1 MSGKRFC
8 TGISLLIT
16 ILALAGATAWAGTS
30 DTGMIRFPDVS
41 DSQIVFRYSNDL
53 WLVPVTGGT
62 AIPLASPVGGEVF
75 PKFSPDGKT
84 IAFMGNYD
92 GGLDLYTIPVIGGEP
107 FRVTHHPAG
116 ETLCDWT
123 PDNDL
128 IFFAGGIGLHP
139 RTRELFTVA
148 ADGGLPEKMPVPYG
162 ANGAVSEDGKWLAYT
177 PHSRDFRN
185 WKRYRGGMATD
196 IWLFNLKKHSS
207 KKITDWEGTDTYP
220 MWHGDLLYYLSDNG
234 PEHRLNIWS
243 YDTKTGTRTQ
253 VTDHDNFDVK
263 WPSIGPNHI
272 VYQLGA
278 ELRLLGLSGGKSAVV
293 QVTIPGARPN
303 IRTQMKDASK
313 SIFSR
318 SLSPTGKRVAVG
330 ARGDVWTLP
339 AKNGSPVNFNR
350 TSGSFERY
358 PTWSPD
364 KKWIAWFSDETGEYQ
379 MYITAADGSGDAEKV
394 TDLPASFYYQPNW
407 SPDSEW
413 IIFWEKSGQLYL
425 YNVESK
431 EATVIEELLGQG
443 PTSVSWSH
451 DSNWLTWAR
460 STTLRGPNQ
469 IFLYDMA
476 AGKKHQVTNGMFQI
490 TWPTFDREGKHLF
503 FASNRD
509 FSDPIY
515 SDVGSTWVYT
525 ATDRLYAV
533 PLNADVENPLAP
545 KSDDE
550 EIEEEEENG
559 EESDDEEKGEDEN
572 GENGEDKEKNGEGED
587 EEKEPLKIDIEGF
600 EQRTIALPMD
610 KGAFFSLCVNDS
622 NKLIFAR
629 GPAPGTQGP
638 PTIQLFDF
646 DEEKEKVKT
655 VIGGANLVDISS
667 DGKKLLVVNE
677 ARAMAIIDA
686 APEQKMEETVPTG
699 GMLVTVNPREEW
711 RQIFNETWRRE
722 RDFFYDPNM
731 HGLDWKAVR
740 KQYAPL
746 IEECTSRED
755 VGFILR
761 ELIAELNVGHTYYF
775 GGDNEDPPR
784 LPTGMLGCD
793 FELVDGA
800 YRISRILEG
809 GPWDVDARGPLSQP
823 GVDVKAGDFLLAVN
837 GVPVDPLLDPWAA
850 FVGKAGQTVRLTVSE
865 EPKSGENDRQVLV
878 ELLPSERNLRYRA
891 WVEANRQYVDRKSG
905 GKVGYIYVPN
915 TGIQGQS
922 ELVRQFVGQIEK
934 ESLIIDERW
943 NGGGQVPTRFIEL
956 LNRPVSNYWSVRD
969 LKGPVVWPQDAHH
982 GPKCMLING
991 LAGSGGDYFP
1001 FLFKHEKL
1009 GKLIGTR
1016 TWGGLVGIGGGP
1028 PLLDGA
1034 GVTTPSFAYYDIDGT
1049 WGIEGHGVD
1058 PDIEVVDDPALMV
1071 DGDDPQLDRA
1081 IEQMLEEAKTGAF
1094 KAAPVPAWPDRSGMG
1109 LPESDY

>member
-1 MSGKRFC
+1 MSGKRFV
-8 TGISLLIT
+8 TGVSLLI
-16 ILALAGATAWAGTS
+16 ILLALGGTARAGTS

-53 WLVPVTGGT
+53 WLAPIGGGT
-62 AIPLASPVGGEVF
+62 ATPLASPAGGEVF

-92 GGLDLYTIPVIGGEP
+92 GNQDLYTVPVSGGEP
-107 FRVTHHPAG
+107 FRVTHHPTG

-123 PDNDL
+123 PDGDL

-139 RTRELFTVA
+139 RTRELFSVSA
-148 ADGGLPEKMPVPYG
+148 EGGLPEKMPVPYG
-162 ANGAVSEDGKWLAYT
+162 ANGAVSDNGKWLAYT

-196 IWLFNLKKHSS
+196 IWLFNLKNNTS

-220 MWHGDLLYYLSDNG
+220 MWHGDTLYYLSDNG

-243 YDTKTGTRTQ
+243 YDTKSGSRTQ
-253 VTDHDNFDVK
+253 VTDHDEYDVK

-278 ELRLLGLSGGKSAVV
+278 ELRLLDLAGGRSGVV
-293 QVTIPGARPN
+293 QVTIPGARPK
-303 IRTQMKDASK
+303 IRAQIKDAAE

-339 AKNGSPVNFNR
+339 AKNGSPLNFTR
-350 TSGSFERY
+350 SSGAAERY
-358 PTWSPD
+358 PTFSPD
-364 KKWIAWFSDETGEYQ
+364 KKHVAWFSDETGEYQ
-379 MYITAADGSGDAEKV
+379 LYTAAADGSGEAEKV
-394 TDLPASFYYQPNW
+394 TDLPPSYYFPPVW

-413 IIFWEKSGQLYL
+413 IAFWEKSGKLYL

-431 EATVIEELLGQG
+431 TAEVIEEQLGPG
-443 PTSVSWSH
+443 ATSLSWSH

-469 IFLYDMA
+469 IFLYEMA
-476 AGKKHQVTNGMFQI
+476 AQEKHQVTDTMFTI
-490 TWPTFDREGKHLF
+490 TWPTFDREGKFLY

-509 FSDPIY
+509 FSSPIY
-515 SDVGSTWVYT
+515 SDVGTTWVYT

-533 PLNADVENPLAP
+533 PLNGDVENPLAP

-550 EIEEEEENG
+550 EVE
-559 EESDDEEKGEDEN
+559 EEKGEDEN
-572 GENGEDKEKNGEGED
+572 GEEQEEGKDEEKGEDESKNGED
-587 EEKEPLKIDIEGF
+587 EEEKEEEPLKIDLEGF
-600 EQRTIALPMD
+600 EQRAMALPMD
-610 KGAFFSLCVNDS
+610 KGSYFGLCVNDG
-622 NKLIFAR
+622 NKLIFAK
-629 GPAPGTQGP
+629 GPAPGDQGP
-638 PTIQLFDF
+638 PTLHLFDF
-646 DEEKEKVKT
+646 DDEKEKLKT
-655 VIGGANLVDISS
+655 VAGGVNLVDISA
-667 DGKKLLVVNE
+667 DGKKLLVVNMTG
-677 ARAMAIIDA
+677 AMAIIGA
-686 APEQKMEETVPTG
+686 APDQKIEETVPTG
-699 GMLVTVNPREEW
+699 GMLVSVDPREEW
-711 RQIFNETWRRE
+711 RHIFNETWRRE
-722 RDFFYDPNM
+722 RDFFYDPTM
-731 HGLDWKAVR
+731 HGVDWDAMR
-740 KQYAPL
+740 ELYAPM

-775 GGDNEDPPR
+775 GGDNETPPQ
-784 LPTGMLGCD
+784 LPTGLLGCD
-793 FELVDGA
+793 FALDNGA

-809 GPWDVDARGPLSQP
+809 GPWDVDGRGPLSQP
-823 GVDVKAGDFLLAVN
+823 GVDVKEGDYLLAVN
-837 GVPVDPLLDPWAA
+837 GVPLDTDKDPWAA
-850 FVGKAGQTVRLTVSE
+850 FLGKAGQTVRLTVSE
-865 EPKSGENDRQVLV
+865 EPKLGEKDRDLLV
-878 ELLPSERNLRYRA
+878 DLLGGDGDLRFRA
-891 WVEANRQYVDRKSG
+891 WVEDKRRYVEEKSG

-915 TGIQGQS
+915 TGIQGQN

-934 ESLIIDERW
+934 GALIIDERW

-956 LNRPVSNYWSVRD
+956 LNRPITNFWSVRD

-991 LAGSGGDYFP
+991 LAGSGGDHFP
-1001 FLFKHEKL
+1001 YLFKHNKL

-1034 GVTTPSFAYYDIDGT
+1034 GVTTPSFAFYDIDGT

-1071 DGDDPQLDRA
+1071 DGGDPQLDRA
-1081 IEQMLEEAKTGAF
+1081 VEQMLEELKTGAF
-1094 KAAPVPAWPDRSGMG
+1094 KPAPIPPWPDRSGMG

>member
-1 MSGKRFC
+1 
-8 TGISLLIT
+8 LIT
-16 ILALAGATAWAGTS
+16 ILALAGATAWAGAS
-30 DTGMIRFPDVS
+30 GTGMIRFPDVS

-53 WLVPVTGGT
+53 WLAPITGGT
-62 AIPLASPVGGEVF
+62 AIPLASPPGEESF

-92 GGLDLYTIPVIGGEP
+92 GNQDLYTIPAAGGEP
-107 FRVTHHPAG
+107 FRVTYHPTG

-123 PDNDL
+123 PENEL

-139 RTRELFTVA
+139 RTQELFTVSA
-148 ADGGLPEKMPVPYG
+148 AGGLPKKMPVPYG
-162 ANGAVSEDGKWLAYT
+162 ANGAVSADGKWLAYT

-196 IWLFNLKKHSS
+196 IWLFSLQQHTSE
-207 KKITDWEGTDTYP
+207 KITDWEGTDTYP
-220 MWHGDLLYYLSDNG
+220 MWHGEMLYYLSDNG
-234 PEHRLNIWS
+234 AEHRLNIWS
-243 YDTKTGTRTQ
+243 YDTSTGTRTQ
-253 VTDHDNFDVK
+253 VTDHEAYDVK
-263 WPSIGPNHI
+263 WPSSGPNHI

-278 ELRLLGLSGGKSAVV
+278 ELRLLDLAGGNSAVV
-293 QVTIPGARPN
+293 PVTIPGARPQ
-303 IRTQMKDASK
+303 IRVQLKDAAE

-318 SLSPTGKRVAVG
+318 ALSPTGKRVAVD

-339 AKNGSPVNFNR
+339 AKHGSPVNFTR
-350 TSGSFERY
+350 TSGSAERY
-358 PTWSPD
+358 PSWSPD

-379 MYITAADGSGDAEKV
+379 MYIIAADGSTEAEKV
-394 TDLPASFYYQPNW
+394 TDLPASYYFQPSW
-407 SPDSEW
+407 SPNSAW
-413 IIFWEKSGQLYL
+413 IAFWEKSGKLYL

-431 EATVIEELLGQG
+431 EAKVIEEQLGPG
-443 PTSVSWSH
+443 ATSLSWAH
-451 DSNWLTWAR
+451 DSNWLAWSRGT
-460 STTLRGPNQ
+460 SLRGPNQ
-469 IFLYDMA
+469 IFFYEVA
-476 AGKKHQVTNGMFQI
+476 AGKKHQVTDGMFGI
-490 TWPTFDREGKHLF
+490 SWPTFDREGKFLY

-509 FSDPIY
+509 FSNPIY
-515 SDVGSTWVYT
+515 SDVDSTWVYT

-550 EIEEEEENG
+550 KIE
-559 EESDDEEKGEDEN
+559 EEKGEEKK
-572 GENGEDKEKNGEGED
+572 GEEEKGEEKKEGKVKEGEKGKDKEGDDKAGEEK
-587 EEKEPLKIDIEGF
+587 KEPLKIDLEGF
-600 EQRTIALPMD
+600 ERRAIALPMD
-610 KGAFFSLCVNDS
+610 KGAFFALCVNDGH
-622 NKLIFAR
+622 KLIFAKA
-629 GPAPGTQGP
+629 PAPGTAGP
-638 PTIQLFDF
+638 PTIHLFDF
-646 DEEKEKVKT
+646 DDEKEKLKT
-655 VIGGANLVDISS
+655 VAGGVNLVDISA

-677 ARAMAIIDA
+677 GGAMAIIGA
-686 APEQKMEETVPTG
+686 APDQKLEEMVPTG

-711 RQIFNETWRRE
+711 RQIFNEVWRRE

-731 HGLDWKAVR
+731 HGVDWEGVR

-746 IEECTSRED
+746 IEECSSRED

-761 ELIAELNVGHTYYF
+761 EVIAELNVGHTYYF
-775 GGDNEDPPR
+775 GGDNEIPPE

-793 FELVDGA
+793 FELDRGA
-800 YRISRILEG
+800 YRISRIFEG
-809 GPWDVDARGPLSQP
+809 GPWDVDGRGPLSQP
-823 GVDVKAGDFLLAVN
+823 GVDVKAGDYLLAVN
-837 GVPVDPLLDPWAA
+837 GVPLDAAKAPWAA

-865 EPKSGENDRQVLV
+865 EPESGEKDRQVLV
-878 ELLPSERNLRYRA
+878 MLVSSEDMDLRYRA
-891 WVEANRQYVDRKSG
+891 WVEANRKYVDRKSG

-915 TGIQGQS
+915 TGIEGQS

-934 ESLIIDERW
+934 EALIIDERW

-956 LNRPVSNYWSVRD
+956 LNRPITNYWSVRD
-969 LKGPVVWPQDAHH
+969 LKGQVVWPQDAHH

-991 LAGSGGDYFP
+991 LAGSGGDHFP
-1001 FLFKHEKL
+1001 YLFKHNKL

-1034 GVTTPSFAYYDIDGT
+1034 GVTTPSFAFYDIDGT

-1109 LPESDY
+1109 LPESDH